1 MPASAPPIERKLAA
15 IFAADVAS
23 YSRLMGQ
30 DETGTL
36 RTLAAHREIMDR
48 LILEHRGRIAN
59 TAGDSVLAEF
69 PSVVD
74 AVQCA
79 AQVQQALAEANEGLP
94 NERRMLFR
102 IAIHVGDVMVRGAD
116 LLGDG
121 VNVAARVQALA
132 QAGGIWLSEDAHRHI
147 SGKVEYRFE
156 DRGEQQIKNISRPIR
171 AYALTG
177 KSKARIEPKSLP
189 LPDKPSIAVLP
200 FTNLS
205 GDPAQEYFGDGI
217 VEDIITALSRVKS
230 LFVIARNSSFTYKG
244 RVVDAK
250 QVGRELGVRYVLE
263 GGIRKAGKRLRIT
276 GQLVEAATSRQL
288 WADKFEG
295 DMEETFELQDKITET
310 IVGAL
315 EPSVTAAEIARATAK
330 PTDSLD
336 AYDLYLRAL
345 PPIHS
350 WTNEGLRKAL
360 TFLARAIEIDPSYA
374 LAKAL
379 ASWALANL
387 AASAWASDAER
398 QEGVRLARE
407 ALAANRDDP
416 DTLRMSAQA
425 LAYLAHEYDMP
436 LVALDRAIALNPNSA
451 AVWGSSGWVRSYIG
465 KADDAKDHFKR
476 SIRLSPLDPQMGYLL
491 GGLAFCCLM
500 TENDAEALTYARQAT
515 NQSASYT
522 PGLRALAVALVVTG
536 QLNEARNVVTRLL
549 QMSPAATI
557 RHIGRGFPY
566 RDQRFREKY
575 LDALRMA
582 GVPE

>member
-1 MPASAPPIERKLAA
+1 MPASAQPIERKLAA
-15 IFAADVAS
+15 IFAADVAG

-30 DETGTL
+30 DEVATL

-48 LILEHRGRIAN
+48 LIGEHRGRIAN

-79 AQVQQALAEANEGLP
+79 VEVQQALAEANEGVP
-94 NERRMLFR
+94 EDRRMSFR
-102 IAIHVGDVMVRGAD
+102 IGVHVGDVMVRGAD

-121 VNVAARVQALA
+121 VNVAARLQALA
-132 QAGGIWLSEDAHRHI
+132 APGGVCLSGEAHQYARKVLPFDYEDLGHRAVRNI
-147 SGKVEYRFE
+147 EEPIRVFRVASIG
-156 DRGEQQIKNISRPIR
+156 QQIREAKPSSGQR
-171 AYALTG
+171 
-177 KSKARIEPKSLP
+177 LP
-189 LPDKPSIAVLP
+189 LPDKPSIAVMP
-200 FTNLS
+200 FTNMS
-205 GDPAQEYFGDGI
+205 GDPEQEYFADGI
-217 VEDIITALSRVKS
+217 VEDIITALSRLRW

-244 RVVDAK
+244 RAVDVK

-263 GGIRKAGKRLRIT
+263 GGVRRAATRVRIT
-276 GQLVEAATSRQL
+276 AQLVEAATSHQL

-345 PPIHS
+345 PPVHS
-350 WTNEGLRKAL
+350 WTNEGLREAL

-379 ASWALANL
+379 ASWALAIL

-465 KADDAKDHFKR
+465 NADDAKDHFKR
-476 SIRLSPLDPQMGYLL
+476 AIRLSPLDPQMGYLL

-500 TENDAEALTYARQAT
+500 TGNDAEALTYARQAT

-522 PGLRALAVALVVTG
+522 PGLRALAAALSSQVSSMKHETW
-536 QLNEARNVVTRLL
+536 
-549 QMSPAATI
+549 
-557 RHIGRGFPY
+557 
-566 RDQRFREKY
+566 
-575 LDALRMA
+575 
-582 GVPE
+582 